1 MSDVER
7 DRPRGGLAAMCAA
20 QTTSWGLLYYSL
32 PVALVPISRDTGWS
46 VPAMTAAFSA
56 GLIVSAFAGVRVGRT
71 LDRTGPRLVMT
82 LGSVIGVVALLL
94 VGTAPTFAVFAAAW
108 LVAGFGQ
115 AAVFYQPAF
124 VVITRWYGP
133 HRVRALTTLTLVAG
147 FASTIFAPL
156 TAALID
162 ALGWRTAYLVLA
174 GVLGVVTIPLHW
186 FFLNAHWSS
195 APASNAGAEPPQD
208 ARAVSRSRPFR
219 LLQVTMAL
227 STLALFA
234 VTFNLIA
241 LFLERGLSYGSAA
254 VAFGLIGVGQVIGR
268 LAYSALPAETPAVTR
283 TVVLTAAGAAS
294 VWALALIPGPAA
306 LLVVV
311 AVMAGMV
318 RGCNTLLQA
327 TAVADRWGT
336 RDHGSLQGVFAAP
349 VTIVGALAP
358 AAGPA
363 LASLLGGY
371 PAMAAAMAVLATIGV
386 VTASRTG
393 PARHPPG

>member
-1 MSDVER
+1 MA
-7 DRPRGGLAAMCAA
+7 LCAA

-56 GLIVSAFAGVRVGRT
+56 GLIVSALAGVRVGRA
-71 LDRTGPRLVMT
+71 LDSTGPRLLMSA
-82 LGSVIGVVALLL
+82 GSVVGVLALLL
-94 VGTAPTFAVFAAAW
+94 VAGAPHFAVFTAAW
-108 LVAGFGQ
+108 LIAGFAQ

-124 VVITRWYGP
+124 VVITRWYGAR
-133 HRVRALTTLTLVAG
+133 RVRALTTLTLVAG

-162 ALGWRTAYLVLA
+162 ELGWRTTYLVLA
-174 GVLGVVTIPLHW
+174 GILAVVTIPLHW

-195 APASNAGAEPPQD
+195 PAATHPGAEPSED
-208 ARAVSRSRPFR
+208 VRTVSRSRPFR

-227 STLALFA
+227 STLALYA

-241 LFLERGLSYGSAA
+241 LFLERGVSYRSAA

-268 LAYSALPAETPAVTR
+268 IAYSALPASTSAVTR
-283 TVVLTAAGAAS
+283 TVVLTAAGAAT
-294 VWALALIPGPAA
+294 VWALALVPGPTG

-311 AVMAGMV
+311 AVLTGMV
-318 RGCNTLLQA
+318 RGCSTLLQA
-327 TAVADRWGT
+327 TAVSDRWGT
-336 RDHGSLQGVFAAP
+336 RNFGALQGVFAAP
-349 VTIVGALAP
+349 VTVVGAVAP

-363 LASLLGGY
+363 LASVLGGY
-371 PAMAAAMAVLATIGV
+371 SAMALAMALLATIGV
-386 VTASRTG
+386 STASRTRTPRRPTG
-393 PARHPPG
+393 

>member
-1 MSDVER
+1 
-7 DRPRGGLAAMCAA
+7 MCVS

-32 PVALVPISRDTGWS
+32 PVALVPISADTGWS

-56 GLIVSAFAGVRVGRT
+56 GLIVSAIAGVRVGRM
-71 LDRTGPRLVMT
+71 LDRTGPRPLMT
-82 LGSVIGVVALLL
+82 VGSVIGVLALLL
-94 VGTAPTFAVFAAAW
+94 VGGAPNFAVFAAAW
-108 LVAGFGQ
+108 LVAGFAQ

-124 VVITRWYGP
+124 VVLTRWYGT

-147 FASTIFAPL
+147 FASTIFAPI

-162 ALGWRTAYLVLA
+162 RLGWRTAFVILA
-174 GVLGVVTIPLHW
+174 GILAVVTIPLHW
-186 FFLNAHWSS
+186 FFLNAHWTTGPVSHVQGEPAQAVRTVVRS
-195 APASNAGAEPPQD
+195 AP
-208 ARAVSRSRPFR
+208 FR
-219 LLQVTMAL
+219 FLQATMAL
-227 STLALFA
+227 STLALYA

-241 LFLERGLSYGSAA
+241 LFLERGVSYQTAA

-268 LAYSALPAETPAVTR
+268 VAYSALPSSISAVRR

-294 VWALALIPGPAA
+294 VWALALVPGPTG

-311 AVMAGMV
+311 AVLAGMV

-327 TAVADRWGT
+327 TAVSERWGT
-336 RDHGSLQGVFAAP
+336 RNFGSLQGVFAAP

-363 LASLLGGY
+363 LATVLGGY
-371 PAMAAAMAVLATIGV
+371 PVMGLVMAVLATIGV
-386 VTASRTG
+386 VTATRTRTTAQ
-393 PARHPPG
+393 PQN